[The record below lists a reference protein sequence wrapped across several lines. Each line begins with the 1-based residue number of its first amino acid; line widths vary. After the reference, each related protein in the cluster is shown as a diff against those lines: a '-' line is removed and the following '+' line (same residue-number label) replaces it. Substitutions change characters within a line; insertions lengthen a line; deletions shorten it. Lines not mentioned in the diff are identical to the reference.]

1 MREIKINEGKE
12 EIEDFLKENLG
23 VGAEVKSV
31 WIRRIR
37 ENKNSSIRKLREE
50 KIASESRNIYIEDN
64 LTIKER
70 YKRS

>member
-12 EIEDFLKENLG
+12 EIEDFLKENLEVG
-23 VGAEVKSV
+23 VEVKSV

-50 KIASESRNIYIEDN
+50 KITSENRNIYIEDD

>member
-23 VGAEVKSV
+23 AEVKSV
-31 WIRRIR
+31 WIRKIR

-50 KIASESRNIYIEDN
+50 KITSESRNIYIEDD